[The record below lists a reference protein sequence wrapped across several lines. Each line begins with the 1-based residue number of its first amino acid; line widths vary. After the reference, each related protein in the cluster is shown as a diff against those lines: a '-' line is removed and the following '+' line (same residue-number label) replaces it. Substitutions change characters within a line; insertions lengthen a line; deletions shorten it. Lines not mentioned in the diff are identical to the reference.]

1 MPVITCMTIT
11 HVPTHLSQQCCEVS
25 FVIYIFIDKTELI
38 FVTSIIFV
46 EKETELLDQR
56 GQLI

>member
-1 MPVITCMTIT
+1 MTIT